1 MVFKPARAR
10 CQDSSFQRSHA
21 AKVHTDSNLYLTSV
35 LECLS
40 SVEALHSIKTL
51 CDPHLH
57 DKTYQKFCYS
67 IQYYVFT
74 EIVQVPFSGERLE
87 LKYFADT

>member
-1 MVFKPARAR
+1 MAFKPARAR
-10 CQDSSFQRSHA
+10 CQLSKVPWSA
-21 AKVHTDSNLYLTSV
+21 AKVHTDSNLYRTSV

-40 SVEALHSIKTL
+40 SVEALHSIKTS
-51 CDPHLH
+51 CDPHLY

-74 EIVQVPFSGERLE
+74 EIVQVPFSGELLE
-87 LKYFADT
+87 LKDFADT